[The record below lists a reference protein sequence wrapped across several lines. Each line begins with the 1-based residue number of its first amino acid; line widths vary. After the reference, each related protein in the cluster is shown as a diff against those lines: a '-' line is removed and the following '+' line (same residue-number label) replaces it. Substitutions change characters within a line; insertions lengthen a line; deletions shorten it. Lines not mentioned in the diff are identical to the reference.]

1 MTAALEFVCP
11 VIGGRLPD
19 RDAKRI
25 GEAIRKLDGKRVVVS
40 IEELKKKRSGQQNR
54 YYFGVVVKLIT
65 DAFRDAGNM
74 VNAENVHE
82 FLKAEVGKLSQ
93 VLVTA
98 DGEVFR
104 GPGSTAKL
112 TTTEF
117 SNYIE
122 AVRAWA
128 AEILDLQIPSPDEAF
143 EQPAKES

>member
-1 MTAALEFVCP
+1 VSGALEFVCP
-11 VIGGRLPD
+11 VVDGRLPE

-25 GEAIRKLDGKRVVVS
+25 GEVIRKFDGKRVVVS
-40 IEELKKKRSGQQNR
+40 VQEVKKTRSSQQNR
-54 YYFGVVVKLIT
+54 YYWGCLIKLIT
-65 DAFRDAGNM
+65 DEFRDAGNM
-74 VNAENVHE
+74 VNGDDVHD

-93 VLVTA
+93 VLVTVE
-98 DGEVFR
+98 GEVFR

-128 AEILDLQIPSPDEAF
+128 ADRLDLKIPSPNETI
-143 EQPAKES
+143 

>member
-11 VIGGRLPD
+11 VVDGRIPE

-25 GEAIRKLDGKRVVVS
+25 GEAICKLDGKRVVIS
-40 IEELKKKRSGQQNR
+40 IEEAKRKRSSQQNR
-54 YYFGVVVKLIT
+54 YYWGCVVKLIT

-74 VNAENVHE
+74 VNSEDTHD
-82 FLKAEVGKLSQ
+82 FLKAHVGKLSQ
-93 VLVTA
+93 VFVTA
-98 DGEVFR
+98 EGEVLR

-128 AEILDLQIPSPDEAF
+128 ADMLDLKIPSPDEA
-143 EQPAKES
+143 S

>member
-1 MTAALEFVCP
+1 MSAALEFVCP
-11 VIGGRLPD
+11 VVGGRLPD
-19 RDAKRI
+19 KDARRI
-25 GEAIRKLDGKRVVVS
+25 GEAIRKLDGKRIVVS
-40 IEELKKKRSGQQNR
+40 IEEVKKRRSGQQNR
-54 YYFGVVVKLIT
+54 YYWGAVVKLIT

-74 VNAENVHE
+74 VNAEEVHD
-82 FLKAEVGKLSQ
+82 FLKAEVGKLTQ
-93 VLVTA
+93 VLVSN

-128 AEILDLQIPSPDEAF
+128 AEVLDLKIPSPDETN
-143 EQPAKES
+143 ELTN

>member
-1 MTAALEFVCP
+1 MSSALEFMCP
-11 VIGGRLPD
+11 VVDGRLPE
-19 RDAKRI
+19 REAKRI
-25 GEAIRKLDGKRVVVS
+25 GAAIRKLDGKRIVVS
-40 IEELKKKRSGQQNR
+40 IEEVKKTRSNQQNR
-54 YYFGVVVKLIT
+54 YYWGCMVKLIT

-74 VNAENVHE
+74 VNAEDVHD

-93 VLVTA
+93 VLVTV

-122 AVRAWA
+122 AVKAWA
-128 AEILDLQIPSPDEAF
+128 TDRLDLKIPSPDEAF
-143 EQPAKES
+143 SSIN